1 MFEGVIMGKVAV
13 IGVGQS
19 AFVRQYPGSIRE
31 LAFEGFK
38 DAMSDAGITSKD
50 LDASVICSAPEYD
63 KQRSPAG
70 VFAEYLGL
78 NPQPTFYVESLCSSS
93 SMGVRLA
100 YSLVKSGLH
109 GVVAVI
115 GFQKMSEIS
124 SSESQERMGRGADIQ
139 WESPFGTMMPAYYA
153 MYARAHME
161 KYGTTLDDL
170 ASIRVKAATYGQLN
184 EKAVYRKPVTLD
196 MFKDPENRMAGPVAS
211 PLRVGDCCANADG
224 SSCIIVANEEN
235 TKTLCKKPVWIMG
248 LGAATA
254 TVNLAGRDLFSGFTV
269 ARQASDQAYK
279 MAGLTPKDIDV
290 AEVHDCF
297 TIAEMM
303 AYENLGFAEPGEGRY
318 LIQSKETYK
327 EGSIPVNVDG
337 GLLSKGHPIGATGGS
352 MIRTIVLQLRGEA
365 GKIQVKNPEIGLI
378 HNIGGVGLYGNVTIL
393 GR

>member
-1 MFEGVIMGKVAV
+1 MGKVAI

-19 AFVRQYPGSIRE
+19 NFVRQYPGSIRE

-38 DAMSDAGITSKD
+38 DAVQDVGITTKD
-50 LDASVICSAPEYD
+50 IDASAICSAPEYD

-93 SMGVRLA
+93 SMGLRLA

-109 GVVAVI
+109 EVVAVI

-161 KYGTTLDDL
+161 KYGTSLEDL
-170 ASIRVKAATYGQLN
+170 ACIRVKAATYGQLN
-184 EKAVYRKPVTLD
+184 QKAVYRKPVTLD
-196 MFKDPENRMAGPVAS
+196 MFTDPENRMAGPVAS

-224 SSCIIVANEEN
+224 SSCIIVAGEEKA
-235 TKTLCKKPVWIMG
+235 KTLCKKPVWILG
-248 LGAATA
+248 LGAATT
-254 TVNLAGRDLFSGFTV
+254 TVNLAGRDLFSGLTV
-269 ARQASDQAYK
+269 AQQAADQAYK
-279 MAGLTPKDIDV
+279 MAGITPKDIDV

-303 AYENLGFAEPGEGRY
+303 AYENLGFAKTGEGKD
-318 LIQSKETYK
+318 LNQSKETYK

-352 MIRTIVLQLRGEA
+352 MIRTIVQQLRNEA
-365 GKIQVKNPEIGLI
+365 GETQVKNPEIGLI

-393 GR
+393 GRQ

>member
-1 MFEGVIMGKVAV
+1 MKKVGI

-19 AFVRQYPGSIRE
+19 NFVRGYPGSIRE

-38 DAMSDAGITSKD
+38 EAMGDAKIKTNDI
-50 LDASVICSAPEYD
+50 DASIIASAPEYD

-70 VFAEYLGL
+70 VVAEYLGL
-78 NPQPTFYVESLCSSS
+78 IPQPTFYIESVCSSS
-93 SMGVRLA
+93 STALKVA
-100 YSLVKSGLH
+100 YSMIMAGLH
-109 GVVAVI
+109 DVVAVV

-153 MYARAHME
+153 MYAQAHMA
-161 KYGTTLDDL
+161 KYGTTPDDL
-170 ASIRVKAATYGQLN
+170 ARIRVKAASYGQIN
-184 EKAVYRKPVTLD
+184 EKAVYRKPVTMD
-196 MFKDPENRMAGPVAS
+196 MFSDPENTMSADVAR

-224 SSCIIVANEEN
+224 SSCIILASEE
-235 TKTLCKKPVWIMG
+235 KARAIHDKPVWILG
-248 LGAATA
+248 IGAASEA
-254 TVNLAGRDLFSGFTV
+254 VNMAGREMLTGLTV
-269 ARQASDQAYK
+269 GIEAGRQAYE
-279 MAGLTPKDIDV
+279 MAGVTAKDIDV

-303 AYENLGFAEPGEGRY
+303 AYENLGFAKPGEGKD
-318 LIQSKETYK
+318 LIASKETYK
-327 EGSIPVNVDG
+327 DGTIPVNVDG

-352 MIRTIVLQLRGEA
+352 QIRTIVLQLREEA
-365 GKIQVKNPEIGLI
+365 GEMQVKNPEIGLV

>member
-1 MFEGVIMGKVAV
+1 MGKVAI

-19 AFVRQYPGSIRE
+19 SFVRSYPGSIRE
-31 LAFEGFK
+31 LVFEGFK
-38 DAMSDAGITSKD
+38 EAMQDAQLSTKD
-50 LDASVICSAPEYD
+50 IDASVICSAPEYD

-78 NPQPTFYVESLCSSS
+78 NPQPTFYVETLCSSS
-93 SMGVRLA
+93 STGLKLA

-109 GVVAVI
+109 DTVAVI

-153 MYARAHME
+153 MYAKAHME
-161 KYGTTLDDL
+161 KYGTTPEDL
-170 ASIRVKAATYGQLN
+170 ALIRVKAATYGQLN
-184 EKAVYRKPVTLD
+184 ERAVYRKPVTFE
-196 MFKDPENRMAGPVAS
+196 MFSNPEDRMSGPVAS

-224 SSCIIVANEEN
+224 SSCVIVASEE
-235 TKTLCKKPVWIMG
+235 KAKSISKKPIWILG
-248 LGAATA
+248 LGAASTS
-254 TVNLAGRDLFSGFTV
+254 VNLAGRDLFTGLTV
-269 ARQASDQAYK
+269 AQQAARQAYA
-279 MAGLTPKDIDV
+279 MAGVGPEDIDV

-297 TIAEMM
+297 TIAELM
-303 AYENLGFAEPGEGRY
+303 AYENLGFTKPGEGRE
-318 LIQSKETYK
+318 LIRNRETYK
-327 EGSIPVNVDG
+327 EGRIPVNVDG

-352 MIRTIVLQLRGEA
+352 QIRTIVLQLRDAA
-365 GKIQVKNPEIGLI
+365 GDIQVKNPQIGLV

>member
-1 MFEGVIMGKVAV
+1 MGKVGI

-19 AFVRQYPGSIRE
+19 NFVRGYPGSIRE

-38 DAMSDAGITSKD
+38 EAMGDARIQIKD
-50 LDASVICSAPEYD
+50 IDASIIASAPEYD

-70 VFAEYLGL
+70 VIAEYLGL
-78 NPQPTFYVESLCSSS
+78 IPQPTFYIESICSSS
-93 SMGVRLA
+93 STALKVA
-100 YSLVKSGLH
+100 YSMIKAGLH
-109 GVVAVI
+109 DVVAIV

-153 MYARAHME
+153 MYARAHIAA
-161 KYGTTLDDL
+161 YGTTLEDL
-170 ASIRVKAATYGQLN
+170 AKIRVKAATYGQIN
-184 EKAVYRKPVTLD
+184 EKAVYRKSITME
-196 MFKDPENRMAGPVAS
+196 MFTDPESNMSATVAK

-224 SSCIIVANEEN
+224 SSCIIVANEE
-235 TKTLCKKPVWIMG
+235 KAKAMSDKPVWVLGI
-248 LGAATA
+248 GAASEA
-254 TVNLAGRDLFSGFTV
+254 VNMAGRDLLTGLSVSIEAGK
-269 ARQASDQAYK
+269 QAYT
-279 MAGLTPKDIDV
+279 MAGVTSKDINV

-303 AYENLGFAEPGEGRY
+303 AYENLGFVKPGEGKD
-318 LIQSKETYK
+318 LIASKETYK

-352 MIRTIVLQLRGEA
+352 QIRTIVLQLRGEA
-365 GKIQVKNPEIGLI
+365 GEMQVKDPEIGLV

>member
-1 MFEGVIMGKVAV
+1 MSRVAI

-19 AFVRQYPGSIRE
+19 QFVRRYPGSIRE

-38 DAMSDAGITSKD
+38 NAMADAGVGAD
-50 LDASVICSAPEYD
+50 DVGASVVCSAPEYD

-78 NPQPTFYVESLCSSS
+78 NPQPTFYVETLCSSS
-93 SMGVRLA
+93 STGLRLA
-100 YSLVKSGLH
+100 YTLVKSGLH
-109 GVVAVI
+109 DVVAVI

-124 SSESQERMGRGADIQ
+124 SAESQERMGRGADIQ

-153 MYARAHME
+153 MYARAHMQA
-161 KYGTTLDDL
+161 YGTTPEDL
-170 ASIRVKAATYGQLN
+170 ALIRVKAATYGQLN
-184 EKAVYRKPVTLD
+184 EMAVYRKPVT
-196 MFKDPENRMAGPVAS
+196 MENFTNADDRMAGPVAT

-224 SSCIIVANEEN
+224 SSCLIVASEE
-235 TKTLCKKPVWIMG
+235 KAKHFSKKPVWILG

-254 TVNLAGRDLFSGFTV
+254 SVNLAGRDLLTGLQV
-269 ARQASDQAYK
+269 AEQAAGQAYD
-279 MAGLTPKDIDV
+279 MAGITARDVDV

-297 TIAEMM
+297 TIAELM
-303 AYENLGFAEPGEGRY
+303 AYENLGFAQPGEGKD
-318 LIQSKETYK
+318 LIRGKETYK

-352 MIRTIVLQLRGEA
+352 QIRTIVLQLRGEA
-365 GKIQVKNPEIGLI
+365 GDIQVNKPEIGLV

>member
-1 MFEGVIMGKVAV
+1 MSKVAI

-19 AFVRQYPGSIRE
+19 TFVRSYPGSIRE

-38 DAMSDAGITSKD
+38 DAMQDAQLRTGDI
-50 LDASVICSAPEYD
+50 DASVICSAPEYD

-78 NPQPTFYVESLCSSS
+78 NPQPTFYVETLCSSS
-93 SMGVRLA
+93 STGLKLA

-109 GVVAVI
+109 DTVAVI

-153 MYARAHME
+153 MYAKAHME

-170 ASIRVKAATYGQLN
+170 ALIRVKAATYGQLN
-184 EKAVYRKPVTLD
+184 EKAVYRKPVEFE
-196 MFKDPENRMAGPVAS
+196 MFTDPENRMAGPVAS

-224 SSCIIVANEEN
+224 SSCVIVASEE
-235 TKTLCKKPVWIMG
+235 KAKSLSKKPVWILG
-248 LGAATA
+248 VGAAT
-254 TVNLAGRDLFSGFTV
+254 TSVNLAGRDLFTGLTV
-269 ARQASDQAYK
+269 AEQAAQQAYA
-279 MAGLTPKDIDV
+279 MAGVGPKDIDV

-303 AYENLGFAEPGEGRY
+303 AYENLGFAKPGEGKE
-318 LIQSKETYK
+318 LIRNKETYQ
-327 EGSIPVNVDG
+327 EGRIPVNVDG

-352 MIRTIVLQLRGEA
+352 QIRTIVLQLRNEA
-365 GKIQVKNPEIGLI
+365 GDIQVKDPEIGLV

>member
-1 MFEGVIMGKVAV
+1 MGKVAI

-19 AFVRQYPGSIRE
+19 AFVRSYPGSIRE

-38 DAMSDAGITSKD
+38 EAMQHAGLGVKD
-50 LDASVICSAPEYD
+50 IDASVVCSAPEYD
-63 KQRSPAG
+63 KQRSPSG

-109 GVVAVI
+109 EVVAVI

-153 MYARAHME
+153 MYARAHMA
-161 KYGTTLDDL
+161 KYGTTAEDL
-170 ASIRVKAATYGQLN
+170 ALIRVKAATYGQLN
-184 EKAVYRKPVTLD
+184 EKAVYRKPVTFD
-196 MFKDPENRMAGPVAS
+196 MFCDPQNRMAGPVAT

-224 SSCIIVANEEN
+224 SSCVIVAGE
-235 TKTLCKKPVWIMG
+235 KKAKAVCKKPVWIIG
-248 LGAATA
+248 LGAAT
-254 TVNLAGRDLFSGFTV
+254 TSVNLAGRNLFTGLAA
-269 ARQASDQAYK
+269 ARQAAQQAYE
-279 MAGLTPKDIDV
+279 MAAVTPSDIDV

-303 AYENLGFAEPGEGRY
+303 AYEDLGFAKPGEGKE
-318 LIQSKETYK
+318 LIKNKETYK
-327 EGSIPVNVDG
+327 EGSIPINVDG

-352 MIRTIVLQLRGEA
+352 QIRTVVLQLREEA
-365 GKIQVKNPEIGLI
+365 GAIQVKDPQIGLV

-393 GR
+393 AR

>member
-1 MFEGVIMGKVAV
+1 MSKVAI

-31 LAFEGFK
+31 LVFEGFRDAVQDARITTK
-38 DAMSDAGITSKD
+38 DI
-50 LDASVICSAPEYD
+50 DASVICSAPEYD

-109 GVVAVI
+109 DVIAVI

-161 KYGTTLDDL
+161 KYGTTLEDL
-170 ASIRVKAATYGQLN
+170 ACVRVKAATYGQLN
-184 EKAVYRKPVTLD
+184 EKAVYRKPVTMD
-196 MFKDPENRMAGPVAS
+196 MFQDPENRMAGSVAS

-224 SSCIIVANEEN
+224 SSCIIVANEEK
-235 TKTLCKKPVWIMG
+235 TKAFCKKPVWILG
-248 LGAATA
+248 LGAATE
-254 TVNLAGRDLFSGFTV
+254 TVNLAGRDLFSGLS
-269 ARQASDQAYK
+269 AAQQAGQQAYK

-303 AYENLGFAEPGEGRY
+303 AYENLGFAQPGESKD
-318 LIQSKETYK
+318 LIQGKETYK

-365 GKIQVKNPEIGLI
+365 GAIQVKEPEIGLI